1 MRRVWNIGTWGQR
14 LRHAEPYLR
23 KLSEKHRVG
32 KNFLRRRR
40 RNNWKSLIDWLS
52 VDCWKPIKMNGS
64 TRKKIFKLYIQ
75 RCWENQNAFFLP
87 SNQLFFN
94 EIYPTAEFPDF
105 QVELWVWKPLNEATD
120 GTLNLHFYLCLII
133 YIYIFYWN
141 FYFYLNFILYIFYLI
156 LYFFKLNSKFL

>member
-40 RNNWKSLIDWLS
+40 RNNWKWLIDWLS
-52 VDCWKPIKMNGS
+52 VDCWKSIKMNES
-64 TRKKIFKLYIQ
+64 TRKKIVKLYIQ

-120 GTLNLHFYLCLII
+120 GTLNLHFYLSLS
-133 YIYIFYWN
+133 IYIFFIEIFIFIWN
-141 FYFYLNFILYIFYLI
+141 LYYIFFI
-156 LYFFKLNSKFL
+156 YFLFYIFFF